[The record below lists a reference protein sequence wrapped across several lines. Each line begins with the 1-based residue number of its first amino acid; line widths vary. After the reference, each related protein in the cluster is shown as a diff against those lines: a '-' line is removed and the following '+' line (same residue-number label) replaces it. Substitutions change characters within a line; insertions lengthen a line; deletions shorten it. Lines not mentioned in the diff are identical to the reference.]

1 MLINFAAIN
10 VTERT
15 ASIGKDV
22 SRQYSEQV
30 QFNPGTEIYI
40 YCVLHNYENTET

>member
-15 ASIGKDV
+15 ANIGKDV
-22 SRQYSEQV
+22 SRQFAEQV
-30 QFNPGTEIYI
+30 QFNPGMIQ
-40 YCVLHNYENTET
+40 CM